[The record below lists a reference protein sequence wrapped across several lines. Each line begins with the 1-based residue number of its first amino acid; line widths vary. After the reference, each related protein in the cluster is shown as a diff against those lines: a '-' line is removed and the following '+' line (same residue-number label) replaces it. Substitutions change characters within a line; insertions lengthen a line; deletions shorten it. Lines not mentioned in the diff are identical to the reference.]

1 MPRHLLLCLALTG
14 LFATLSAPLHCQQ
27 ALPLP
32 SPLHYGLDTATT
44 GEARYWA
51 LYHAHRVA
59 VAQNSTV
66 DYRGVGNLDIAIPAD
81 AKTIPLPKTT
91 DFRGITLTITCN
103 EKDFTLFS
111 LSGTPQEITLP
122 QSMIDSSDFSSIP
135 QLASGRKLLIV
146 QDRNPWTKRA
156 GKGFDYLCY
165 RNDIICVEDGRA
177 LNKTVMPYGDTATT
191 HAVCHVVEGNGSAT
205 PYVVENLTV
214 HRAAGNKYKAYV
226 LRVAYCENVLLRHI
240 TIVTPRDKKKI
251 ADAAISL
258 AHCANL
264 QASHITIDG
273 TYSQEHEYGYGIAMN
288 NVLNSH
294 FSHIVSRHC
303 GWGLF
308 GTNNV
313 AQVTLDSCD
322 VNRFDIH
329 CYGRDVTLRRTRFS
343 DVRVPYGSVYGHI
356 LYDSCTFYHS
366 VPLYIRPRYNAHV
379 PFDITM
385 RNCTFVTA
393 VARQRNKILDMG
405 HLNPD
410 VNPRPELATK
420 CWPNVHIENMTVEM
434 GRGVR
439 KLYLFRIE
447 NGRHDTVPLS
457 HCHNIVIDGFRM
469 VGRHRTLYLCNKEDV
484 VLQGPVRLELRNM
497 GDTKVINSLIDDA
510 GRP

>member
-1 MPRHLLLCLALTG
+1 MSRKRHLLRPLAG
-14 LFATLSAPLHCQQ
+14 LLLSCAFPLYAQEVLQ
-27 ALPLP
+27 IPP

-51 LYHAHRVA
+51 LYHAHCAA
-59 VAQNSTV
+59 VEQHTTV
-66 DYRGVGNLDIAIPAD
+66 DYHGVGNLDITIPTD
-81 AKTIPLPKTT
+81 AKTIPLPKQTN
-91 DFRGITLTITCN
+91 FHGITLTVACN

-111 LSGTPQEITLP
+111 LSGTAHEITLP
-122 QSMIDSSDFSSIP
+122 QQLLDSSDFSSIP
-135 QLASGRKLLIV
+135 QLATGRKLLIL
-146 QDRNPWTKRA
+146 QDRNPWTKRG
-156 GKGFDYLCY
+156 GKDFDYLCY
-165 RNDIICVEDGRA
+165 RNDIICIENGHA
-177 LNKTVMPYGDTATT
+177 LNKPVMPYGDTTT
-191 HAVCHVVEGNGSAT
+191 TQARCLVAEGNPADTPYMIENLTIRRVEGN
-205 PYVVENLTV
+205 
-214 HRAAGNKYKAYV
+214 KFKAYGI
-226 LRVAYCENVLLRHI
+226 RISYCENVILRNI
-240 TIVTPRDKKKI
+240 TIVTPKDKKKI

-258 AHCANL
+258 SHCANL
-264 QASHITIDG
+264 QVSHVTIDG

-294 FSHIVSRHC
+294 FSHIVSRNC

-343 DVRVPYGSVYGHI
+343 DVRVPYGSVYGQI

-366 VPLYIRPRYNAHV
+366 VPLYIRPSYNVHV
-379 PFDITM
+379 PFDVTM

-393 VARQRNKILDMG
+393 VKRQRNKILDMG
-405 HLNPD
+405 YLNPE

-420 CWPNVHIENMTVEM
+420 CWPNVRIENMTVEM

-447 NGRHDTVPLS
+447 NGKHDTVPLS
-457 HCHNIVIDGFRM
+457 HCQSVVIDGFRIA
-469 VGRHRTLYLCNKEDV
+469 GKHRTLHICNKEDV
-484 VLQGPVRLELRNM
+484 VLHGPLRLELRNM
-497 GDTKVINSLIDDA
+497 GDTKVINNLNSVK
-510 GRP
+510 